1 MSGYSSTTSMSPPL
15 LSLRE
20 GEVMRHTGSRIVN
33 ADPKYTIHVNV
44 SIHMIAAALLV
55 LLSLHQQP
63 LASTTALLRG
73 PPPPRGAPIG
83 SLQKKQYGRP
93 FEEDCYNVN
102 LIILKERGAMKQ
114 GLITYRQGWDEDV
127 LCDHLLK
134 DESTTVAKNAEMFFE
149 KCEKY
154 IGNICRH
161 ECHTLS
167 NLFDRMDY
175 TSYPPNS
182 ENGGVDYFMDKDDCS
197 KCLTS
202 QDCAQTPRLTVRQF
216 IMFLLLFFFCFFF
229 FIYLSHFFRFFFF
242 LFSLFLFSVPASFFS
257 RAHRMWIR

>member
-1 MSGYSSTTSMSPPL
+1 
-15 LSLRE
+15 
-20 GEVMRHTGSRIVN
+20 
-33 ADPKYTIHVNV
+33 
-44 SIHMIAAALLV
+44 MIAAAAAILV

-73 PPPPRGAPIG
+73 PPPRGAPIG

-93 FEEDCYNVN
+93 FEEDCFNVN

-127 LCDHLLK
+127 LCDHLLL
-134 DESTTVAKNAEMFFE
+134 DESTTVAKNAEIFFE

-182 ENGGVDYFMDKDDCS
+182 ENGGVDYYMDKDDCS

-202 QDCAQTPRLTVRQF
+202 QDCAQTPRLTVRQ
-216 IMFLLLFFFCFFF
+216 LFF
-229 FIYLSHFFRFFFF
+229 SF
-242 LFSLFLFSVPASFFS
+242 LFF
-257 RAHRMWIR
+257 

>member
-1 MSGYSSTTSMSPPL
+1 
-15 LSLRE
+15 
-20 GEVMRHTGSRIVN
+20 
-33 ADPKYTIHVNV
+33 
-44 SIHMIAAALLV
+44 MIAAAAAILV

-63 LASTTALLRG
+63 FASTTALLRG
-73 PPPPRGAPIG
+73 PPPRGAPIG

-93 FEEDCYNVN
+93 FEEDCFNVN

-127 LCDHLLK
+127 LCDHLLL
-134 DESTTVAKNAEMFFE
+134 DESTTVAKNAEIFFE

-182 ENGGVDYFMDKDDCS
+182 ENGGVDYYMDKDDCS
-197 KCLTS
+197 KCLTL

-216 IMFLLLFFFCFFF
+216 FFSFFLVFLFLCDVFKLLLLYFLLISLFPF
-229 FIYLSHFFRFFFF
+229 LVSF
-242 LFSLFLFSVPASFFS
+242 LFSLFSFLFLFFS